1 MRKILITFLYVLFVL
16 FSYSQDRATAESM
29 VKQGIALHDKGDYEG
44 AIALYDK
51 AIDLDKEYFL
61 PWYEKTFS
69 LYEWGKKKECI
80 SLSKEAIKKFPN
92 DPGLKHIYVQY
103 GSSLDDL
110 GKPKDAIEI

>member
-1 MRKILITFLYVLFVL
+1 MRKILITICMVFVVL
-16 FSYSQDRATAESM
+16 FSYSQDRASAESM

-69 LYEWGKKKECI
+69 LFE
-80 SLSKEAIKKFPN
+80 
-92 DPGLKHIYVQY
+92 
-103 GSSLDDL
+103 
-110 GKPKDAIEI
+110 